1 MGPIIY
7 YLITSGLL
15 LYLTGND
22 LYQKKLKQQ
31 QIITEQKQNNKIEQ
45 SKRDNPLHYK
55 YYIYRMRKFSPFK
68 IVMK

>member
-45 SKRDNPLHYK
+45 S
-55 YYIYRMRKFSPFK
+55 
-68 IVMK
+68 